1 MVIHQAIAAITSITF
16 QYETNIEMNDAVDQ
30 KIEHDEYS
38 TLKRPRKGVKIPTPN
53 T

>member
-1 MVIHQAIAAITSITF
+1 MVILQVITAITSLTF

-30 KIEHDEYS
+30 KIEHEEFS
-38 TLKRPRKGVKIPTPN
+38 SLKSSRKGVKIPTPN